1 MNAIPLDN
9 VKQDFEGLVG
19 RVLAD
24 AEPVIV
30 ETANGR
36 QVVVM
41 PIEEFTSW
49 QETAYLLK
57 NRANAAHL
65 RESIAEAARGNY
77 QERQLDEQ

>member
-1 MNAIPLDN
+1 

-24 AEPVIV
+24 AEPIIV

-41 PIEEFTSW
+41 PIEEF
-49 QETAYLLK
+49 QFLARDCLLVEVS
-57 NRANAAHL
+57 R
-65 RESIAEAARGNY
+65 
-77 QERQLDEQ
+77 